1 MQLKFVCQELETGFY
16 PKDLQIILNLERD
29 WSSQLSVTQAEMG
42 VTPIYLES
50 EHSHLFGL
58 YPTGLD
64 EIYPSLY
71 DDLVV
76 ELTMHLEDLDYT
88 PRVDPALHIQVEVYD
103 GGIRN

>member
-1 MQLKFVCQELETGFY
+1 M
-16 PKDLQIILNLERD
+16 
-29 WSSQLSVTQAEMG
+29 
-42 VTPIYLES
+42 
-50 EHSHLFGL
+50 FGL